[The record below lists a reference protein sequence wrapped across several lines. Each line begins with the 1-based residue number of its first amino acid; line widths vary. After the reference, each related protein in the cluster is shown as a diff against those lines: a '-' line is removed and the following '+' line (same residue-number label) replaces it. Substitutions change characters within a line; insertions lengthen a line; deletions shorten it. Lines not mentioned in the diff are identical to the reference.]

1 MKNKKSVLKV
11 SISLMVAAI
20 LVIIAGMAVKLL
32 QEDYTEERTFKDIQK
47 VVEKAD
53 DDILSK
59 LKKRNS
65 DVVGYLEITDTTISY
80 PVMQSKGNPDFYL
93 THDIDKN
100 YSFYGIPY
108 LSAYCDLEKSD
119 NLIIYGHNING
130 GRMFGALTQYKD
142 ENFYQKHKNIYFTTK
157 EKSRYE
163 IYAVISV
170 NKYSFPYWQFV
181 MAQDE
186 NDYNEFINKVKQYS
200 SYDTGLTPKYGDK
213 LITLST
219 CDNGRGDDYRFV
231 VFGRKGRNSNRD
243 LIKLDH

>member
-1 MKNKKSVLKV
+1 MKSKKTVLKV
-11 SISLMVAAI
+11 IILIIVAAI

-32 QEDYTEERTFKDIQK
+32 KEDYTEERTFKDIQK

-53 DDILSK
+53 DEDILSK

-65 DVVGYLEITDTTISY
+65 DVVGYLEIPDTTISY
-80 PVMQSKGNPDFYL
+80 PVMQSKDNPHFYL
-93 THDIDKN
+93 NHDIDRN
-100 YSFYGIPY
+100 YSFYGTPY

-142 ENFYQKHKNIYFTTK
+142 ESFYQKHKSIYFTT
-157 EKSRYE
+157 EKKSKYE
-163 IYAVISV
+163 IFAVISV
-170 NKYSFPYWQFV
+170 NKYYFPYWQFV

-186 NDYNEFINKVKQYS
+186 KDYDEFIDKVKKYS
-200 SYDTGLTPKYGDK
+200 VYDTGITPKYGEK

-231 VFGRKGRNSNRD
+231 VFGRIGRNSNRD
-243 LIKLDH
+243 LIE

>member
-11 SISLMVAAI
+11 NILIIVAAI
-20 LVIIAGMAVKLL
+20 LVFIAGMAVKLL
-32 QEDYTEERTFKDIQK
+32 QEDYTEEKTFRDIQK

-53 DDILSK
+53 DEDILSK
-59 LKKRNS
+59 LRKRNS
-65 DVVGYLEITDTTISY
+65 DVVGYLEIPDTTISY
-80 PVMQSKGNPDFYL
+80 PVMQTKDNPDFYL
-93 THDIDKN
+93 THDMDKN
-100 YSFYGIPY
+100 YSFYGTPY
-108 LSAYCDLEKSD
+108 LSSYCDLEKSD

-130 GRMFGALTQYKD
+130 GRMFGALTQYRD

-186 NDYNEFINKVKQYS
+186 NDYDEFVNKVNQYS
-200 SYDTGLTPKYGDK
+200 LFDTGITPKYGEK

-219 CDNGRGDDYRFV
+219 CDNSRGNDYRFV
-231 VFGRKGRNSNRD
+231 VVGINR
-243 LIKLDH
+243 